1 MLCNSFIIAGLLDLL
16 AFPDFARSRFF
27 PVQVFLHLCL
37 DVIRYIMT
45 LFCSGLLA
53 SVESAII

>member
-1 MLCNSFIIAGLLDLL
+1 MLCNLFIIAGLLDVS
-16 AFPDFARSRFF
+16 AFPGFTCSRFF
-27 PVQVFLHLCL
+27 PAQVFLHVCL

-45 LFCSGLLA
+45 LFCSRLLA